1 MASSFEIFEDREN
14 LKDKKFSSY
23 GDIKRDRVMLGPLT
37 NKAIGNENPT
47 DQVRRKNI
55 FFLPLITIFLS
66 SLNFFLKNAF
76 ISSQLANKT
85 IKSPT
90 DSVAASRAFKDKNV
104 FTKHDG
110 KIKLKESS
118 VDEEEEAETTGL
130 WTSSEST
137 VDSFT

>member
-55 FFLPLITIFLS
+55 FFAAHN
-66 SLNFFLKNAF
+66 NFSF
-76 ISSQLANKT
+76 
-85 IKSPT
+85 
-90 DSVAASRAFKDKNV
+90 
-104 FTKHDG
+104 FT
-110 KIKLKESS
+110 
-118 VDEEEEAETTGL
+118 
-130 WTSSEST
+130 
-137 VDSFT
+137 